1 MNEEY
6 KIVQVEKPDDNM
18 WEVIGGGIHNFNEQH
33 AGEQNYKRICFV
45 LHTPE
50 GEVAGGLI
58 GEIYWDW
65 FYVDLLFIKE
75 ELRRHG
81 YGGCI
86 LTLSEEEARKS
97 GATHAFLDT
106 FSFQSPDFYK
116 KHGYQVFGELKDFP
130 PGHTRYY
137 LTKQL

>member
-1 MNEEY
+1 
-6 KIVQVEKPDDNM
+6 
-18 WEVIGGGIHNFNEQH
+18 
-33 AGEQNYKRICFV
+33 V
-45 LHTPE
+45 LRTPV
-50 GEVAGGLI
+50 GEVAGELI
-58 GEIYWDW
+58 GEIYWGW

-81 YGGCI
+81 YGGRI
-86 LTLSEEEARKS
+86 LTLSEEEARKN

-116 KHGYQVFGELKDFP
+116 KHGYQFFGELKDFP